1 MENLRNFLGL
11 ESPDSS
17 IDLNE
22 MLAYEIIGDDE
33 VWIHIDDVRELSLSE
48 KTKLF
53 IDGLRKLADLLQ
65 HEPKLA
71 QIKKVSGMSW
81 IIAKNPKI
89 VKSLGF
95 NILDSLE
102 GLEDQVAEYKKR
114 KDYLEIHQDDPPGYA
129 YINREK
135 LILLYGQPN
144 TPSVVENAN

>member
-1 MENLRNFLGL
+1 M
-11 ESPDSS
+11 
-17 IDLNE
+17 
-22 MLAYEIIGDDE
+22 
-33 VWIHIDDVRELSLSE
+33 
-48 KTKLF
+48 
-53 IDGLRKLADLLQ
+53 RKLADLLQ